1 MGMFALIYQGLNNP
15 NLGKTNSNK
24 LSSQDLNKYDLKNQI
39 KTELKSGNTDDL
51 VNLTNK
57 VDVDEAAKKFNE
69 LNNGDQNKLIGNL
82 LNDAYKSLTEQF
94 NKMKGNS
101 TNSGFTLGQQENRSL
116 VITKNPNNDPTIK
129 MKEIGDAVSNVGT
142 ATKTG
147 SGISILGS
155 GNDTENAEEATRSD
169 KGGQEVTK
177 PSTKAE
183 GIKNGTLQS
192 AGSVISLD
200 DLDISEEDLK
210 IISEMTKHNPP
221 RTKEEFKRYEK
232 TLKDMRENG
241 EKLKNVGTA
250 TKTGSGIS
258 ILGSGN
264 DTKESNVGTA
274 GTETS
279 TTIVSQEVTDFQT
292 KHMRKFNFNNRA
304 FSR

>member
-116 VITKNPNNDPTIK
+116 VITKNPNNEPTIK
-129 MKEIGDAVSNVGT
+129 MKEIGDAVS
-142 ATKTG
+142 
-147 SGISILGS
+147 
-155 GNDTENAEEATRSD
+155 
-169 KGGQEVTK
+169 
-177 PSTKAE
+177 
-183 GIKNGTLQS
+183 
-192 AGSVISLD
+192 
-200 DLDISEEDLK
+200 
-210 IISEMTKHNPP
+210 
-221 RTKEEFKRYEK
+221 
-232 TLKDMRENG
+232 
-241 EKLKNVGTA
+241 NVGTA

>member
-1 MGMFALIYQGLNNP
+1 MFALIYQGLNNP

-155 GNDTENAEEATRSD
+155 GNDT
-169 KGGQEVTK
+169 
-177 PSTKAE
+177 
-183 GIKNGTLQS
+183 
-192 AGSVISLD
+192 
-200 DLDISEEDLK
+200 
-210 IISEMTKHNPP
+210 
-221 RTKEEFKRYEK
+221 
-232 TLKDMRENG
+232 
-241 EKLKNVGTA
+241 
-250 TKTGSGIS
+250 
-258 ILGSGN
+258 
-264 DTKESNVGTA
+264 KESNVGTA